1 MRYEKGHRERT
12 RQRIV
17 DTASR
22 RFREHGIE
30 AEGMKSLM
38 SAAGLTNGA
47 FYNHFDS
54 KEDLA
59 CEAITAAMNE
69 RVGRL
74 RHWIGS
80 DEGLAGMIRSYFSP
94 RHRDHPGT
102 GCPVAILSAEVARHS
117 DIVRTAYTVGVTEFI
132 ELMATQWPALPHD
145 EALSRAAALYGL
157 MAGTMQV
164 ARATNDESLSA
175 RVLDGGMHAA
185 LALADVA
192 PIAAEAAPT
201 RAIRRTQTDAKHR

>member
-1 MRYEKGHRERT
+1 MRYEKDHKEQT

-17 DTASR
+17 ETAAR

-30 AEGMKSLM
+30 AEGVKSLM

-59 CEAITAAMNE
+59 REAVTAAMNE

-74 RHWIGS
+74 RFWIDSG
-80 DEGLAGMIRSYFSP
+80 EGLAGMIRSYFSP
-94 RHRDHPGT
+94 GHRDNPGR
-102 GCPVAILSAEVARHS
+102 GCPAAILSAEVARHS
-117 DIVRTAYTVGVTEFI
+117 DVVRSAYTAGMTEFV
-132 ELMATQWPALPHD
+132 ELAATQWPDLSTDA
-145 EALSRAAALYGL
+145 ALSRATALYGL

-164 ARATNDESLSA
+164 ARATNDAAMSDRILESG
-175 RVLDGGMHAA
+175 VHAA
-185 LALADVA
+185 LALAGVMS
-192 PIAAEAAPT
+192 PGT
-201 RAIRRTQTDAKHR
+201 